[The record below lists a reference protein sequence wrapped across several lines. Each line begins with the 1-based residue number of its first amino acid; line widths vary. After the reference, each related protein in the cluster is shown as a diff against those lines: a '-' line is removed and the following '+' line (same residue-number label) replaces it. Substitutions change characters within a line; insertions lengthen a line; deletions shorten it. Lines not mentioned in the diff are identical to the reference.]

1 MNLHPAS
8 RAPPPARPSPLIFP
22 SKKQKKKGHDP
33 SPMKQEVCDLMNR
46 QITEE
51 LYSAYLYL
59 NFSDFFAETDLDGY
73 AHWFRVQAAEELA
86 HAMRIV
92 RFLLENGLQVRL
104 YEIPAPAYIVPN
116 RVTVPDLL
124 AAALEHEKEI
134 TARIHQLI
142 EVASRADDLR
152 TVNFL
157 DWFVNE
163 QTEEEINASNLI
175 RQYELYGADPAGL
188 IILDRELANR
198 PGADS

>member
-1 MNLHPAS
+1 
-8 RAPPPARPSPLIFP
+8 
-22 SKKQKKKGHDP
+22 
-33 SPMKQEVCDLMNR
+33 MKQEVCDLMNR

-59 NFSDFFAETDLDGY
+59 NVSDFFAETDLDGY

-92 RFLLENGLQVRL
+92 CFLLDNGLQIRL
-104 YEIPAPAYIVPN
+104 YEIPAPEYIVPDPA
-116 RVTVPDLL
+116 TVPDLL

-134 TARIHQLI
+134 TARIHKLV
-142 EVASRADDLR
+142 EVATRADDLR

-157 DWFVNE
+157 DWFVSE

-175 RQYELYGADPAGL
+175 RQYELYGNDPAGL